1 MYERENLNTRNS
13 RGTRGSWMDEGQR
26 EEGLGPWHGRTWPDR
41 DGERGRR
48 KEAQEEGR
56 RLEAKGAGQE
66 PAERADGAAR
76 GESWPPSPA
85 ASEGSSR
92 FQGAC
97 GRSLLTR
104 ARAASTRRSSPSPR
118 PDPPFRPPS
127 RLRQPLVCESW
138 GSQEPLHLTREMPC
152 VLGCAS
158 KWEVGEGAAI
168 RPLAGVGWICW
179 SSAGQP

>member
-13 RGTRGSWMDEGQR
+13 RGARGSWMDEGQR

-76 GESWPPSPA
+76 GEAWPPSPA
-85 ASEGSSR
+85 ASERSSC

-104 ARAASTRRSSPSPR
+104 AQRGLHPEEQPQSPP
-118 PDPPFRPPS
+118 
-127 RLRQPLVCESW
+127 
-138 GSQEPLHLTREMPC
+138 
-152 VLGCAS
+152 
-158 KWEVGEGAAI
+158 
-168 RPLAGVGWICW
+168 
-179 SSAGQP
+179 